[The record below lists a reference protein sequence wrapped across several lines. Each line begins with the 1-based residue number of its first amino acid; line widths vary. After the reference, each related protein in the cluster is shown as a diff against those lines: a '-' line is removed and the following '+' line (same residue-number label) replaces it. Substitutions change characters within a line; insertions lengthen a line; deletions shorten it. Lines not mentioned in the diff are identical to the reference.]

1 MKRTTTLPYYQ
12 LDSGRFL
19 NDSLGRT
26 LEETGIYS
34 MLLAIYWEHGCRLP
48 APEVLT
54 RKLRLNKR
62 QVTLMWPIIDEHF
75 PDGINEHLDLCRDQ
89 AMNVS
94 RTNSANARKGHEQRK
109 AKEHEPQENP
119 EAETVD
125 DEF

>member
-48 APEVLT
+48 APEVLI
-54 RKLRLNKR
+54 RKLRLTKR
-62 QVTLMWPIIDEHF
+62 QVALMENIIDEHF
-75 PDGINEHLDLCRDQ
+75 PGGINEHLDLCRDQ
-89 AMNVS
+89 AMKIKQQ
-94 RTNSANARKGHEQRK
+94 NSENARRGHEQRK
-109 AKEHEPQENP
+109 AKQTE
-119 EAETVD
+119 EA
-125 DEF
+125 DEDF